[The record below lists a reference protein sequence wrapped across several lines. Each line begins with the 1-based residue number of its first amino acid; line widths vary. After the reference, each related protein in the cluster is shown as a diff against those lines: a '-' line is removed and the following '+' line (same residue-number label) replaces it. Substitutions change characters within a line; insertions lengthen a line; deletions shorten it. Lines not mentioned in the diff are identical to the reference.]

1 MIIYLVRHGATDWNT
16 EGRCQ
21 GFSDIALNEEGK
33 RQAKQARGALPVE
46 RIGAVYS
53 SDLSRA
59 VHTAELIAPEWAG
72 RIRKREGLREMN
84 QGSLEGLRFEDLAR
98 DHGELLKEWRR
109 DPAGVVMPGGE
120 SLAQVQER
128 AWRTIG
134 EIREEAATG
143 QVLVTS
149 HNLTICTIICCVLGL
164 DLALFRRFKQDPGAI
179 NVLEFSEARQRVLCL
194 NNISHMGL
202 LACD

>member
-1 MIIYLVRHGATDWNT
+1 MIIYLVRHGATDWNK

-21 GFSDIALNEEGK
+21 GFSDIALNEEGR
-33 RQAKQARGALPVE
+33 RQAALVRKALPVE

-59 VHTAELIAPEWAG
+59 VCTAELIAPEWAG
-72 RIRKREGLREMN
+72 RIQQREDLREMN

-98 DHGELLKEWRR
+98 DYGELLDEWRR

-120 SLAQVQER
+120 SLGQVQQR
-128 AWRTIG
+128 AWRALS
-134 EIREEAATG
+134 EIRGEAGAE

-149 HNLTICTIICCVLGL
+149 HNLTICAVICRVLGL
-164 DLALFRRFKQDPGAI
+164 DLALFRRFKQDLGAI
-179 NVLEFSEARQRVLCL
+179 NVLEFNEARQRVLCL
-194 NNISHMGL
+194 NNISHLGL
-202 LACD
+202 LAGD